1 MVVVVAVGR
10 VVCRRGRRMMG
21 VVLLCERGRDE
32 MKRQEVRIT
41 FVSFEM
47 VWLVC
52 KSVHDVFDIA

>member
-1 MVVVVAVGR
+1 
-10 VVCRRGRRMMG
+10 MMG